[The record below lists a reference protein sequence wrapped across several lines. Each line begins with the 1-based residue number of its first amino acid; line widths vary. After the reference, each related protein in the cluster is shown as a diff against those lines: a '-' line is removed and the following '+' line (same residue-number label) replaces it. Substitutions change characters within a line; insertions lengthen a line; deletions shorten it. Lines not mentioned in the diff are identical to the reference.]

1 MKFDVSQS
9 TILSA
14 SRQAKPGPPLA
25 ERILWVFHLVVIL
38 SLCILPA
45 FGLAAEK
52 NAALRDV
59 YRTRPDLQAAFD
71 SASWQAVSGSAAGF
85 LIDLEDWASQYGWRE
100 YPELSGYA
108 PLSSRLPV
116 RTSNATLPPVTAQAY
131 VVVDRQSGLV
141 LAEHA
146 STAVWPIASLTKVM
160 TNELVLEKGISLSS
174 IHAIE
179 TEDEVGGARISVT
192 PGTTYTLQ
200 DLMYAS
206 LVGSANNATNA
217 LSRATGLSQ
226 EEFVAEMNAKAKT
239 LGLPHTSFF
248 EPTGIEEE
256 NVSTAREYA
265 KFALHAFGRQD
276 LGRYTGTI
284 VRTVTAQTD
293 GTTKRLMNTNWML
306 WKPEYDDV
314 YVTSSKTGYLEESD
328 WNLVVSLRPSASDAR
343 EVLIVL
349 FGAGSRAQSF
359 VDAYALVHWAWDNHE
374 WTERQ

>member
-1 MKFDVSQS
+1 MKRTFS
-9 TILSA
+9 LL
-14 SRQAKPGPPLA
+14 G
-25 ERILWVFHLVVIL
+25 IL
-38 SLCILPA
+38 SLVVCLLPA

-59 YRTRPDLQAAFD
+59 YRTRPDLQASFD
-71 SASWQAVSGSAAGF
+71 ASAWRAVSGSAAGF

-100 YPELSGYA
+100 YPELSVYA
-108 PLSSRLPV
+108 PSSSRLPV
-116 RTSNATLPPVTAQAY
+116 RTGNVPLPPVTAQAY
-131 VVVDRQSGLV
+131 IVVDRQSGLV

-160 TNELVLEKGISLSS
+160 TNEIVLDKGVSLSS
-174 IHAIE
+174 LRAIE
-179 TEDEVGGARISVT
+179 TEDEVGGARLHVA

-217 LSRATGLSQ
+217 LSRAAGLSR
-226 EEFVAEMNAKAKT
+226 EEFVAEMNARAEA
-239 LGLPHTSFF
+239 LGLPHTHFF

-276 LGRYTGTI
+276 LGRYTGTV

-314 YVTSSKTGYLEESD
+314 YVTSSKTGYLEESN
-328 WNLVVSLRPSASDAR
+328 WNLAVSLRPSASDQR
-343 EVLIVL
+343 ELLLVL

-359 VDAYALVHWAWDNHE
+359 VDAHALVHWAWDNHE
-374 WTERQ
+374 WTER